1 MLSLDSEKV
10 FYSIF
15 VACVAA
21 LLDLVLQQCQISL
34 CLFVVRN
41 YVAVYLVNLLAI
53 WYKMIKCVNAMLVN
67 YVLV

>member
-21 LLDLVLQQCQISL
+21 LLDLVLLCQISL

-53 WYKMIKCVNAMLVN
+53 WYKMIKCVIAMLVN